1 MTRSTVSRLVDEL
14 IEGGVLTELDPATA
28 SGPGRP
34 ATPLVAG
41 TEIAAMGL
49 QVNATYLAARVIDMS
64 GRVVAESF
72 EYDDFVG
79 PPPKSTF
86 ARLSLLAA
94 SVLPRVPE
102 SVRLVGVG
110 LALPGIVSQVSGR
123 LLLAPNLGWS
133 DINPADL
140 IDPTVLVGHDL
151 RVSNEADLAARTVAE
166 AAPGRPS
173 GLSDFIYVSGEIGI
187 GGAVVLDGRVMSGRH
202 GWAGEIGHL
211 CVDPAGPQCRCGS
224 TGCLEGYAGRHAIL
238 TAAGLPL
245 DTPPDQLATRAREG
259 EAGVKAAIAEAARA
273 LGVALSGAINL
284 LDMPSVVLGGHLGQI
299 ADMLIPDLETQLHNR
314 VLFARWV
321 SPSIS
326 AAAFDTAP
334 GASGAAYQELSAV
347 LDDPSAWLDSTPLA

>member
-1 MTRSTVSRLVDEL
+1 
-14 IEGGVLTELDPATA
+14 
-28 SGPGRP
+28 
-34 ATPLVAG
+34 VAG

-49 QVNATYLAARVIDMS
+49 QVNATYLVARVIDMS
-64 GRVVAESF
+64 GRVVAERF

-79 PPPKSTF
+79 PPPESTF

-110 LALPGIVSQVSGR
+110 LALPGIVSQGSSR

-140 IDPTVLVGHDL
+140 FDPTVLVGHDL
-151 RVSNEADLAARTVAE
+151 CVSNEADLAARTVAE
-166 AAPGRPS
+166 AAPGRPG

-224 TGCLEGYAGRHAIL
+224 TGCLERYAGRHAIL

-245 DTPPDQLATRAREG
+245 DTPPDHLATRAREG
-259 EAGVKAAIAEAARA
+259 DAQVKAAIFEAARA

-284 LDMPSVVLGGHLGQI
+284 LDIPSVVLGGHLGQI
-299 ADMLIPDLETQLHNR
+299 GDMLIPDIEAQ
-314 VLFARWV
+314 
-321 SPSIS
+321 PS
-326 AAAFDTAP
+326 AVCPVGLAVHLCGRLRHRP
-334 GASGAAYQELSAV
+334 GRHGRCLSGAV
-347 LDDPSAWLDSTPLA
+347 GGPG